1 MRVALLV
8 SVLSVLF
15 LTASS
20 VGFSQSSDALPKL
33 KKPRLVVKKEKRELE
48 LFDNGK
54 LIKTYK
60 IALGFSPEGDKSK
73 EGDGKTPEG
82 KFYVFT
88 KNPNSQF
95 HLSLGLSY
103 PGIDD
108 AKRGL
113 KDKTIT
119 QEQHDEIVAAIKEK
133 RMPLQKTALGGEI
146 YIHGGGNSED
156 WTFGCVALQ
165 NEEIT
170 ELFNVIPVGTEVEI
184 LP

>member
-1 MRVALLV
+1 MKISLIISAI
-8 SVLSVLF
+8 SVLL
-15 LTASS
+15 LMTSS
-20 VGFSQSSDALPKL
+20 VGFSRSGQTLPKL
-33 KKPRLVVKKEKRELE
+33 KKPRLVVKKEQRELE
-48 LFDNGK
+48 LFDGAK

-60 IALGFSPEGDKSK
+60 VALGFAPAGDKEK

-95 HLSLGLSY
+95 HLSLGISY
-103 PGIDD
+103 PGIED

-119 QEQHDEIVAAIKEK
+119 QAEYDEIAAAIKEK

-146 YIHGGGNSED
+146 YIHGGGNEED

-165 NEEIT
+165 NEEIE
-170 ELFNVIPVGTEVEI
+170 ELFKAIPVGTEVEI

>member
-1 MRVALLV
+1 MKISLIV
-8 SVLSVLF
+8 SAVSVLF
-15 LTASS
+15 LMTSS
-20 VGFSQSSDALPKL
+20 VGFSQSGQTLPKL
-33 KKPRLVVKKEKRELE
+33 KKPRLVVKKEQRELE
-48 LFDNGK
+48 LFDGAK

-60 IALGFSPEGDKSK
+60 IALGFAPAGDKEK

-95 HLSLGLSY
+95 HLSLGISY
-103 PGIDD
+103 PGIED

-119 QEQHDEIVAAIKEK
+119 QAEYDEIARAIKEK

-146 YIHGGGNSED
+146 YIHGGGNADD

-165 NEEIT
+165 NEEIE
-170 ELFNVIPVGTEVEI
+170 ELFKAIPVGTEVEI